1 MGKSEPTTNALG
13 DYVLRQR
20 QAAGLSLRQ
29 LEERA
34 GVDHTWISHVERG
47 DYTNPDARSLAKLA
61 RGLEVEVSDLYL
73 AAGYQAGDGLPGIE
87 PYLRAKYDYL
97 PNDAVDQL
105 RAHFDLINDKYRRDH
120 PEGQQ

>member
-1 MGKSEPTTNALG
+1 MDKSKGSTNALG
-13 DYVLRQR
+13 DYVLRKR
-20 QAAGLSLRQ
+20 QQAGLSLRQ

-73 AAGYQAGDGLPGIE
+73 AAGYAPGDGLPGIE

-97 PNDAVDQL
+97 PETAVEQL
-105 RAHFDLINDKYRRDH
+105 RAHFELINDKYRQDH
-120 PEGQQ
+120 PEGAA